1 MIKLKTMKEMI
12 KTDKGVLREVAAER
26 TDLLPIKGTSGP
38 PVQISTWKLMS
49 LLLAVGISVLFLS
62 CEKEAPDLYEC
73 TDHQNLSFDADI
85 LPILKVNC
93 MNGSC
98 HGRFDR
104 YDYVKK
110 YADNDKLLGSIQHK
124 KGYSSMPKD
133 APKLPDSLIAKISCW
148 IQNGAPEN

>member
-1 MIKLKTMKEMI
+1 MKEMI
-12 KTDKGVLREVAAER
+12 KTDKG
-26 TDLLPIKGTSGP
+26 LLQKTASKGAGSLSVEGISGTYLLK
-38 PVQISTWKLMS
+38 SNKKLMS
-49 LLLAVGISVLFLS
+49 LLLVVGISSLFFS
-62 CEKEAPDLYEC
+62 CEKEPLDLYEC
-73 TDHQNLSFDADI
+73 ADHQNLSFDADI
-85 LPILKVNC
+85 LPVLKVNC

-148 IQNGAPEN
+148 IQNGAPKN